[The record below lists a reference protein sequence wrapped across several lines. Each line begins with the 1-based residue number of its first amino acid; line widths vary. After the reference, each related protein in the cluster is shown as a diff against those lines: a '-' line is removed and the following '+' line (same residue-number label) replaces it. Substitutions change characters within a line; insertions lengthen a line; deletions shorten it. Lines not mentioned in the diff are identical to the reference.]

1 MVHVKSIAEKLD
13 VSEKTIYRRVEALG
27 ENVQRGYV
35 TDEIAGKLLT
45 AERPAPIVGT
55 SNTTTPYTAPKSAP
69 APAKKPAPKINTGLF
84 QDNAVGIVAA
94 IIIIATDAISFAW
107 IAWNTYHEFQLP
119 AAIIFAFAGVA
130 VGYSA
135 IRNTV
140 TYSGWNGDSWAWG
153 FGLFQVLLH
162 MCAMEVIPHYSF
174 MAGKVIIALGLAL
187 GTLGLAVSFRKKEV
201 KP

>member
-1 MVHVKSIAEKLD
+1 MVHVKSIAEKLGK
-13 VSEKTIYRRVEALG
+13 SEKTIYRRVEELG
-27 ENVQRGYV
+27 ETVQRGYV
-35 TDEIAGKLLT
+35 TDEIAGKILT
-45 AERPAPIVGT
+45 AEKPAPIVVT
-55 SNTTTPYTAPKSAP
+55 SNTTTPYTAPT
-69 APAKKPAPKINTGLF
+69 KKPQPKINTGLF

-94 IIIIATDAISFAW
+94 VIIIATDAISFGW
-107 IAWNTYHEFQLP
+107 IAWNSYHDFQIP
-119 AAIIFAFAGVA
+119 AAIVFAFAGVA

-140 TYSGWNGDSWAWG
+140 TYSGWNGDGWAWG
-153 FGLFQVLLH
+153 FGIFQVLLH